1 MDATHPQG
9 RHRRGGA
16 GKQNGSRRR
25 AAPSGGKGS
34 STRARPSN
42 PGKKKAAWP
51 PSAGDP
57 GRYLRGGPQVE
68 EPLWFVNKNGI
79 KRRHPAGEL
88 LPSLPKPQLP
98 ARRGGGRG
106 EDNGGGGS
114 STMPSFAE
122 VAGGSA
128 PLGGPPARGRRGG
141 RGGGKRGAASASST
155 SSSSGPDELEEA
167 APRAGVYRL
176 TLAVGG
182 AGGVRR
188 GGSAAAARA
197 AAQGVDGGGN
207 ESSSGEGGEGGEQ
220 SASVVSAEAGPKD
233 ETVYFGTS
241 WDLEA
246 AEKTSRETLEE
257 GSHPCVALQSR
268 FRRARRAQ
276 QRTCGAAP
284 YLQRAQ
290 SADSS
295 PASQQ
300 SGGKT
305 EKRGGEQGDERGG
318 KGRSE
323 GRGEGALNRDDGG
336 ARAAVDD
343 AKLSAARRP
352 RLRGSVQGTGMRWQ
366 SDELL
371 AFLGEKGM
379 VHGVDGSYTNQLET
393 EGRSFKE
400 EGVHSP
406 AAGVFE
412 AAARFGGLGGR
423 GVTTGGRP
431 LSLESERGADV
442 GDEVWPHGSSL
453 GGNGSHDTPAFG
465 SAAEIA
471 QTAAAADSA
480 AVGAVAHIQL
490 TFEVVEVVED
500 RGTRDKGDKE
510 RLDFGA
516 FEDKLR
522 HRLRVHE
529 DTYKK
534 ETLRR
539 LVLQQVR
546 SLVLHVIKL

>member
-1 MDATHPQG
+1 MEATHPQG

-16 GKQNGSRRR
+16 GKPPGNQNGSRRR
-25 AAPSGGKGS
+25 AAPSGGKGN

-98 ARRGGGRG
+98 ARRKGGRG
-106 EDNGGGGS
+106 EDNSGGGS

-128 PLGGPPARGRRGG
+128 PLGGPRARGRQGGG
-141 RGGGKRGAASASST
+141 RGGKRGATSASST
-155 SSSSGPDELEEA
+155 SSSSGPDEFEDA

-188 GGSAAAARA
+188 GGSVASARA

-207 ESSSGEGGEGGEQ
+207 EGSGEGGEGGEQ
-220 SASVVSAEAGPKD
+220 GASVVSAEAGPKD

-284 YLQRAQ
+284 HHHLQRAQ

-305 EKRGGEQGDERGG
+305 ENRGGGPGDESGG

-323 GRGEGALNRDDGG
+323 GRGEDAPDRDDGAG
-336 ARAAVDD
+336 AAVDD

-371 AFLGEKGM
+371 AFLGEKG
-379 VHGVDGSYTNQLET
+379 VVSGVDGIYTNQLET
-393 EGRSFKE
+393 GGGSYQGEGA
-400 EGVHSP
+400 HSP

-431 LSLESERGADV
+431 LSLESERGAEE

-453 GGNGSHDTPAFG
+453 GGNGSHDTLA
-465 SAAEIA
+465 
-471 QTAAAADSA
+471 
-480 AVGAVAHIQL
+480 IQL

-529 DTYKK
+529 DTYKM

-546 SLVLHVIKL
+546 SLVLIKL